1 LTPGAAQAFDA
12 LAAAMMA
19 FIIAWAGTALM
30 RRIALARRLLDV
42 PNARSSHSVPMPRGG
57 GVAIVAAAT
66 CALLLLGLRHRV
78 DAQLLVA
85 LLGGGSAIAL
95 VGFADDRRPVSPL
108 IRLLVHFAAA
118 IWTVAWLGGLP
129 PLAIGST
136 IVVGHLMTSLF
147 GIIAIVWALNLFNF
161 MDGIDG
167 IAASEA
173 LFITWGAALL
183 GFSSASGNG
192 ALVFALAVGASCLGF
207 LYWNWPPAKVFMGDV
222 GSGYLGYLW
231 AALAIACAREHPLA
245 LAVWTVLGGVFLI
258 DATLTLLWR
267 LARRERIYEAHRTHA
282 YQWLARRYRSHARVT
297 ALVLGL
303 NICWLLPCAWFLSH
317 FGDSAGWILIAALL
331 PVALLCWAAG
341 SGRAEVC

>member
-1 LTPGAAQAFDA
+1 LWLDS
-12 LAAAMMA
+12 AAAAIMA

-42 PNARSSHSVPMPRGG
+42 PNARSSHSVPTPRGG
-57 GVAIVAAAT
+57 GVAIVIAT
-66 CALLLLGLRHRV
+66 TCVLVLLALRHRV
-78 DAQLLVA
+78 DFHLFVA
-85 LLGGGSAIAL
+85 LLGGGSSIAII
-95 VGFADDRRPVSPL
+95 GFMDDRRAVAPL
-108 IRLLVHFAAA
+108 VRLLVHFAAA

-129 PLAIGST
+129 SLGIGSAG
-136 IVVGHLMTSLF
+136 VAGHLMASVF
-147 GIIAIVWALNLFNF
+147 GVIAIVWALNLFNF

-173 LFITWGAALL
+173 LFITWAAALL
-183 GFSSASGNG
+183 GASSGLADGSLIFAIAIG
-192 ALVFALAVGASCLGF
+192 AACLGF

-258 DATLTLLWR
+258 DATLTLLRR

-282 YQWLARRYRSHARVT
+282 YQWLARRYRSHGGVT
-297 ALVLGL
+297 VTVLGL
-303 NICWLLPCAWFLSH
+303 NLCWLLPCAWFLSH